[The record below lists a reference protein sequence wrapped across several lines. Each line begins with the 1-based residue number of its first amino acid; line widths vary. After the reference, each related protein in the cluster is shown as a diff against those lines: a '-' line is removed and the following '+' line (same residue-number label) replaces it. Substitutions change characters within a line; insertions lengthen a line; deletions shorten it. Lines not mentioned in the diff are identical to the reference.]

1 MSEFRLLNFYS
12 NKKKKEMRMNKEI
25 ILSLINALKTLK
37 NIMINHNKTFR
48 DYLDV
53 RSMSMINR
61 ILYQGEKFKKITEE
75 INLLM
80 KKALSQKDFGS
91 YLENS
96 NKMLRDLLKR
106 EESVNEKVE
115 KAVGDFQSSL
125 NQLKNKILDFDSLL
139 DEINNS
145 LK

>member
-1 MSEFRLLNFYS
+1 
-12 NKKKKEMRMNKEI
+12 MNKEI
-25 ILSLINALKTLK
+25 VLSLINALKTLK

-48 DYLDV
+48 DYLDI
-53 RSMSMINR
+53 RSMFVMNR
-61 ILYQGEKFKKITEE
+61 ILYQGERFQKITED

-96 NKMLRDLLKR
+96 NRMLRDLLKR
-106 EESVNEKVE
+106 EESLNERVE
-115 KAVGDFQSSL
+115 KAVGDFQLSL
-125 NQLKNKILDFDSLL
+125 KDLKDKILDFDSLL

>member
-1 MSEFRLLNFYS
+1 
-12 NKKKKEMRMNKEI
+12 MNKEI
-25 ILSLINALKTLK
+25 VLSLINALKTLK
-37 NIMINHNKTFR
+37 NIIINHDKPFK

-53 RSMSMINR
+53 RSMFMMNR
-61 ILYQGEKFKKITEE
+61 ILYQGERFKNITED

-80 KKALSQKDFGS
+80 KKALTQKDFES

-106 EESVNEKVE
+106 EESLNEQVK
-115 KAVGDFQSSL
+115 KAIGDFQLSL
-125 NQLKNKILDFDSLL
+125 KELKDRILDFDSLL

>member
-1 MSEFRLLNFYS
+1 
-12 NKKKKEMRMNKEI
+12 MNKEI
-25 ILSLINALKTLK
+25 ALSLINALKTLK

-48 DYLDV
+48 NYLDV
-53 RSMSMINR
+53 RSMFMMNR
-61 ILYQGEKFKKITEE
+61 ILYQGERFKKITED

-80 KKALSQKDFGS
+80 KKALSQKDFES

-96 NKMLRDLLKR
+96 NKMLRDLLKS
-106 EESVNEKVE
+106 EESLNEQVE
-115 KAVGDFQSSL
+115 KAIGDFQLSL
-125 NQLKNKILDFDSLL
+125 KELKDKILDFDSLL

>member
-1 MSEFRLLNFYS
+1 
-12 NKKKKEMRMNKEI
+12 MNKEI
-25 ILSLINALKTLK
+25 VLSLINALKTLK
-37 NIMINHNKTFR
+37 SIMIDHNKTFR

-53 RSMSMINR
+53 RSLFMMNR
-61 ILYQGEKFKKITEE
+61 ILYQGERFKKITED

-80 KKALSQKDFGS
+80 KKALRQKDFES

-106 EESVNEKVE
+106 EESLNERGE
-115 KAVGDFQSSL
+115 KAIGAFQLSL
-125 NQLKNKILDFDSLL
+125 NELKDRILDFDSLL

>member
-1 MSEFRLLNFYS
+1 
-12 NKKKKEMRMNKEI
+12 MNKEI
-25 ILSLINALKTLK
+25 VLSLINALKTLK
-37 NIMINHNKTFR
+37 NIMFNHNKTFR

-53 RSMSMINR
+53 RSMFMMNR
-61 ILYQGEKFKKITEE
+61 ILYQGERFKKITED

-80 KKALSQKDFGS
+80 KKALRQKDFES

-96 NKMLRDLLKR
+96 NKMLRDLLKS
-106 EESVNEKVE
+106 EESLNEQVE
-115 KAVGDFQSSL
+115 KAIGDFQLSL
-125 NQLKNKILDFDSLL
+125 KELKDKILDFDSLL

>member
-1 MSEFRLLNFYS
+1 M
-12 NKKKKEMRMNKEI
+12 KMNKEI
-25 ILSLINALKTLK
+25 VLSLINALKTLK

-53 RSMSMINR
+53 RSMFMMNR
-61 ILYQGEKFKKITEE
+61 ILFQGERFKKITED

-80 KKALSQKDFGS
+80 KKALPQKDFES
-91 YLENS
+91 YLEDS
-96 NKMLRDLLKR
+96 NKMLRDLLKK
-106 EESVNEKVE
+106 EESLNEQVE
-115 KAVGDFQSSL
+115 KAIKTFQLSL
-125 NQLKNKILDFDSLL
+125 NELKDRILDFDSLL

>member
-1 MSEFRLLNFYS
+1 
-12 NKKKKEMRMNKEI
+12 MNKEI
-25 ILSLINALKTLK
+25 VLSLINALKTLK

-53 RSMSMINR
+53 RSMFMMNR
-61 ILYQGEKFKKITEE
+61 ILYQGERFKKITED

-80 KKALSQKDFGS
+80 KKALRQKDFES

-106 EESVNEKVE
+106 EEYLNEQVK
-115 KAVGDFQSSL
+115 KAIGDFQLSL
-125 NQLKNKILDFDSLL
+125 NELKDRILDFDSLL

>member
-1 MSEFRLLNFYS
+1 
-12 NKKKKEMRMNKEI
+12 MNKEI
-25 ILSLINALKTLK
+25 VLSLINALKTLK

-53 RSMSMINR
+53 RSMFMMNR
-61 ILYQGEKFKKITEE
+61 ILYQGERFKKITED

-80 KKALSQKDFGS
+80 KKALRQKDFES
-91 YLENS
+91 YLDNS

-106 EESVNEKVE
+106 EESLNVRVE
-115 KAVGDFQSSL
+115 KAIGAFQLSL
-125 NQLKNKILDFDSLL
+125 NELKDRILDLDSLL

>member
-1 MSEFRLLNFYS
+1 
-12 NKKKKEMRMNKEI
+12 MNKEI
-25 ILSLINALKTLK
+25 VLSLIDALKTLK
-37 NIMINHNKTFR
+37 DIMINHNKTFR

-53 RSMSMINR
+53 QSMFMINK
-61 ILYQGEKFKKITEE
+61 ILYQGERFKKITEE

-96 NKMLRDLLKR
+96 NRMLRDLLKR
-106 EESVNEKVE
+106 EESINKKIEKT
-115 KAVGDFQSSL
+115 VGDFQLSL
-125 NQLKNKILDFDSLL
+125 KDLKDKILDFDSLL
-139 DEINNS
+139 DEINNF

>member
-1 MSEFRLLNFYS
+1 M
-12 NKKKKEMRMNKEI
+12 KMNKESV
-25 ILSLINALKTLK
+25 LSLINGLKTLK

-53 RSMSMINR
+53 RSLFMMNR
-61 ILYQGEKFKKITEE
+61 ILYQGERFKKITED

-80 KKALSQKDFGS
+80 KKALRQKDFES

-106 EESVNEKVE
+106 EESLNERGE
-115 KAVGDFQSSL
+115 KAIGAFQLSL
-125 NQLKNKILDFDSLL
+125 NELKDRILDFDSLL

>member
-1 MSEFRLLNFYS
+1 
-12 NKKKKEMRMNKEI
+12 MNKEI
-25 ILSLINALKTLK
+25 VLSLINALKTLK

-48 DYLDV
+48 DCLDV
-53 RSMSMINR
+53 RSMFVMNR
-61 ILYQGEKFKKITEE
+61 ILYQGERFQKITED
-75 INLLM
+75 INLMM
-80 KKALSQKDFGS
+80 KKALSQKDFES

-106 EESVNEKVE
+106 QESLNVQVE
-115 KAVGDFQSSL
+115 KAIGDFQSSL
-125 NQLKNKILDFDSLL
+125 NEFKNKLLDFDSLL

>member
-1 MSEFRLLNFYS
+1 M
-12 NKKKKEMRMNKEI
+12 KMNKEI
-25 ILSLINALKTLK
+25 VLSLINALKTLK

-53 RSMSMINR
+53 RSMFMMNR
-61 ILYQGEKFKKITEE
+61 ILYQGERFQKITED

-80 KKALSQKDFGS
+80 KKALSQKDFES

-96 NKMLRDLLKR
+96 NKMLRDLLKSK
-106 EESVNEKVE
+106 ESLNEKVE
-115 KAVGDFQSSL
+115 KAIGDFQLSL
-125 NQLKNKILDFDSLL
+125 NELKDRILDFDSLL

>member
-1 MSEFRLLNFYS
+1 
-12 NKKKKEMRMNKEI
+12 MNKEI
-25 ILSLINALKTLK
+25 VLSLINALKTLK

-53 RSMSMINR
+53 RSMFMMNR
-61 ILYQGEKFKKITEE
+61 ILYQGERFQKITED

-80 KKALSQKDFGS
+80 KKALSQKDFES

-96 NKMLRDLLKR
+96 NKMLRDLLKSK
-106 EESVNEKVE
+106 ESLNEKVE
-115 KAVGDFQSSL
+115 KAIGDFQLSL
-125 NQLKNKILDFDSLL
+125 NELKDRILDFDSLL

>member
-1 MSEFRLLNFYS
+1 M
-12 NKKKKEMRMNKEI
+12 KMNKEI
-25 ILSLINALKTLK
+25 VLSLINALKTLK

-53 RSMSMINR
+53 RSMFMMNR
-61 ILYQGEKFKKITEE
+61 ILYQGERFKKITED

-80 KKALSQKDFGS
+80 KKALSQKDFES

-96 NKMLRDLLKR
+96 NKMLRDLLKSK
-106 EESVNEKVE
+106 ESLNEKVE
-115 KAVGDFQSSL
+115 KAIGDFQLSL
-125 NQLKNKILDFDSLL
+125 NELKDRILDFDSLL

>member
-1 MSEFRLLNFYS
+1 
-12 NKKKKEMRMNKEI
+12 MNKEI
-25 ILSLINALKTLK
+25 VLSLINALKTLK

-53 RSMSMINR
+53 RSMFMMNR
-61 ILYQGEKFKKITEE
+61 ILYQGERFKKITED

-80 KKALSQKDFGS
+80 KKAIRQKDFES

-106 EESVNEKVE
+106 EESLNVQVE
-115 KAVGDFQSSL
+115 KAIGDFQSSL
-125 NQLKNKILDFDSLL
+125 NELKNKLLDLDSLL
-139 DEINNS
+139 DD
-145 LK
+145 LKEKLK

>member
-1 MSEFRLLNFYS
+1 
-12 NKKKKEMRMNKEI
+12 MNKEI
-25 ILSLINALKTLK
+25 VLSLINALKTLK

-53 RSMSMINR
+53 RSMFMMNR
-61 ILYQGEKFKKITEE
+61 ILYQGERFKKITED

-80 KKALSQKDFGS
+80 KKALRQKDFES

-106 EESVNEKVE
+106 EESLNVQVQ
-115 KAVGDFQSSL
+115 KALGDFQLSL
-125 NQLKNKILDFDSLL
+125 NELKNKLVDFDSLL

>member
-1 MSEFRLLNFYS
+1 
-12 NKKKKEMRMNKEI
+12 MNKESV
-25 ILSLINALKTLK
+25 LSLINALKTLK
-37 NIMINHNKTFR
+37 NIMIYHNKTFR

-53 RSMSMINR
+53 RSMFMMNR
-61 ILYQGEKFKKITEE
+61 ILYQGERFKKITED

-80 KKALSQKDFGS
+80 KKALPQKDFES

-96 NKMLRDLLKR
+96 NKMLRDLLKK
-106 EESVNEKVE
+106 EESLNERVE
-115 KAVGDFQSSL
+115 KALGAFQLSL
-125 NQLKNKILDFDSLL
+125 NELKDRILDFDSLL

>member
-1 MSEFRLLNFYS
+1 
-12 NKKKKEMRMNKEI
+12 MRMTKEI
-25 ILSLINALKTLK
+25 VLSLINSLKMLK
-37 NIMINHNKTFR
+37 NIMMNHNKTFR

-53 RSMSMINR
+53 RSMFVMNR
-61 ILYQGEKFKKITEE
+61 ILYQGERFQKITED
-75 INLLM
+75 INLMM
-80 KKALSQKDFGS
+80 KKALNQKDFES

-115 KAVGDFQSSL
+115 KAIGDFQSSL
-125 NQLKNKILDFDSLL
+125 HELKDKILDFDSLL

>member
-1 MSEFRLLNFYS
+1 
-12 NKKKKEMRMNKEI
+12 MNKEI
-25 ILSLINALKTLK
+25 VLSLINALKTLK

-53 RSMSMINR
+53 RSMFVMNR
-61 ILYQGEKFKKITEE
+61 ILYQGERFQKITED
-75 INLLM
+75 INLMM
-80 KKALSQKDFGS
+80 KKALSQKDFES
-91 YLENS
+91 YIENS

-106 EESVNEKVE
+106 EESLNEKVE
-115 KAVGDFQSSL
+115 KAIGDFQSSL
-125 NQLKNKILDFDSLL
+125 NELKDKILDFDSLL

>member
-1 MSEFRLLNFYS
+1 
-12 NKKKKEMRMNKEI
+12 MNKEI
-25 ILSLINALKTLK
+25 VLSLINALKTLK

-53 RSMSMINR
+53 RSMFMMNR
-61 ILYQGEKFKKITEE
+61 ILYQGERFKKITED

-80 KKALSQKDFGS
+80 KKANRQKDFES

-106 EESVNEKVE
+106 EESLNVQVE
-115 KAVGDFQSSL
+115 KAIGDFQSSL
-125 NQLKNKILDFDSLL
+125 NELKNKLLDLDSLL
-139 DEINNS
+139 DD
-145 LK
+145 LKEKLK

>member
-1 MSEFRLLNFYS
+1 
-12 NKKKKEMRMNKEI
+12 MNKEI
-25 ILSLINALKTLK
+25 VLSLINALKTLK
-37 NIMINHNKTFR
+37 NIMINHNKTLGE
-48 DYLDV
+48 YLDV
-53 RSMSMINR
+53 RSMFMMNR
-61 ILYQGEKFKKITEE
+61 ILYQGERLKKITED

-80 KKALSQKDFGS
+80 KKALRQKDFES

-106 EESVNEKVE
+106 EEYLNEQVK
-115 KAVGDFQSSL
+115 KAIGDFQLSL
-125 NQLKNKILDFDSLL
+125 KELKDRILDFDSLL

>member
-1 MSEFRLLNFYS
+1 M
-12 NKKKKEMRMNKEI
+12 KMNKEI
-25 ILSLINALKTLK
+25 VLSLINALKTLK

-53 RSMSMINR
+53 RSMFMMNR
-61 ILYQGEKFKKITEE
+61 ILYQGERFKKITED

-80 KKALSQKDFGS
+80 KKALRQKDFES

-106 EESVNEKVE
+106 EESLNDKVE
-115 KAVGDFQSSL
+115 KAIGAFQLSL
-125 NQLKNKILDFDSLL
+125 NELKDRILDFDSLL

>member
-1 MSEFRLLNFYS
+1 
-12 NKKKKEMRMNKEI
+12 MNKEI

-37 NIMINHNKTFR
+37 NIMINHKKTFR
-48 DYLDV
+48 DLQDV
-53 RSMSMINR
+53 RSMFIMNR
-61 ILYQGEKFKKITEE
+61 ILYQGERFKKITED

-80 KKALSQKDFGS
+80 KKALRQKDFES

-106 EESVNEKVE
+106 EEYLNEQVK
-115 KAVGDFQSSL
+115 KAIGDFQLSL
-125 NQLKNKILDFDSLL
+125 KELKDRILDFDSLL